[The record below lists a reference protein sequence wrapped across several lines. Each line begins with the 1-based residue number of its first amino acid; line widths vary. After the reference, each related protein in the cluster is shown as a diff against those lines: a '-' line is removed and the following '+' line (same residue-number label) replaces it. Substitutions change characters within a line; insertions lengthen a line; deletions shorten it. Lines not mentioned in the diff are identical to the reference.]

1 MKIRTGF
8 VSNSS
13 SSSFLVT
20 VTRFNYESNETEA
33 ILSNEDQQKLLDFGF
48 RYYHA
53 YSINHLYKVSYRDF
67 CDNIKKT
74 SDDGELFP
82 AMCCEVSCNQ
92 HEPMFFLLKNNI
104 SFEATIHYGHRHM
117 FYEKDCEYAIELPNY
132 GSEYATYYFGEGKHQ
147 RQDLFDMFGERDM
160 IRSMTKIYKEE
171 YIKEEERFINED
183 EDETY

>member
-20 VTRFNYESNETEA
+20 VTSFNHKSSETEL
-33 ILSNEDQQKLLDFGF
+33 ILSEEDQQKLLDFGF
-48 RYYHA
+48 RYYDA

-67 CDNIKKT
+67 RNNTKKT
-74 SDDGELFP
+74 LDNGELFSS
-82 AMCCEVSCNQ
+82 MCYEISCNQ
-92 HEPMFFLLKNNI
+92 HEPIFFLLRNNI
-104 SFEATIHYGHRHM
+104 SFEALIHYGHRHM

-132 GSEYATYYFGEGKHQ
+132 GVEYATYYYGDGKHQ
-147 RQDLFDMFGERDM
+147 RQDLFDMFGERNM
-160 IRSMTKIYKEE
+160 IKSITKIYKKD
-171 YIKEEERFINED
+171 YIEEEERFID